1 MISASSTTK
10 VGIGGQTHQTSLN
23 RVTTETSNL
32 KPPRKEIPMPAFMIS
47 QVTVTNKE
55 KFESYL
61 AKTRTIVAKYG
72 AKPVAIGTHP
82 KMLNG
87 ESDGHQRVV
96 VIEFPTMEKIDV
108 WHSSDE
114 YQAIVSLREEGSDQR
129 MVAYEGKV
137 MSPS

>member
-1 MISASSTTK
+1 
-10 VGIGGQTHQTSLN
+10 
-23 RVTTETSNL
+23 
-32 KPPRKEIPMPAFMIS
+32 MPAYMIS

-61 AKTRTIVAKYG
+61 AKTRPIVAKYG
-72 AKPVAIGTHP
+72 GKPVVVGSQP

-87 ESDGHQRVV
+87 ESDGHQMVV

-114 YQAIVSLREEGSDQR
+114 YQAIVSLRDEGSDQH

-137 MSPS
+137 M

>member
-1 MISASSTTK
+1 MPAYMISK
-10 VGIGGQTHQTSLN
+10 
-23 RVTTETSNL
+23 
-32 KPPRKEIPMPAFMIS
+32 
-47 QVTVTNKE
+47 VTVTNKE

-61 AKTRTIVAKYG
+61 TETKTVGAKYG
-72 AKPVAIGTHP
+72 GKPVVVGTQP

-87 ESDGHQRVV
+87 ESDGHHMVFVV
-96 VIEFPTMEKIDV
+96 EFPTMEKLDA

-114 YQAIVSLREEGSDQR
+114 YQAIVSLRDEGSDQH